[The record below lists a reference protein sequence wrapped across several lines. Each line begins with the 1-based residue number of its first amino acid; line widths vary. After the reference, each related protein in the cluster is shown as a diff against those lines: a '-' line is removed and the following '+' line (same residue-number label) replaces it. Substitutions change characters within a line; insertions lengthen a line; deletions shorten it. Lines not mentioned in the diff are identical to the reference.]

1 LVYFSQVRHFVR
13 INGRASIYF
22 APMQNDIQRQ
32 IRGAILLVLRPLTRA
47 LLKVGV
53 GYREFS
59 DIAKTAFVETA
70 TREYGLRGRPTNISR
85 VAVMTGLTRKEVKR
99 IRDRKE
105 EDDVSVVLKTTPA
118 SQVLHRWFTDEEFL
132 DRNGEPKAL
141 PFDGADLSFTYL
153 VKKFGGDVPPGAM
166 RTELRRVGGL
176 RDLDNDLML
185 PTRRIVYNVELHDRL
200 VGGLAGILHPAALN
214 LAHNLEADADTQHWS
229 NLVLSSKFVR
239 DADRGR
245 IMRISFDRI
254 NEFVESLDD
263 TYGAYEALNEN
274 VRTESEG
281 RAVGVGVFYFEE
293 DKAESD
299 LFT

>member
-1 LVYFSQVRHFVR
+1 
-13 INGRASIYF
+13 
-22 APMQNDIQRQ
+22 MQNDIQRQ

-59 DIAKTAFVETA
+59 DLAKTAFVETA
-70 TREYGLRGRPTNISR
+70 TKEYGLRGRPTNISR

-99 IRDRKE
+99 IRDRGDA
-105 EDDVSVVLKTTPA
+105 EDAPVILKTTPA

-132 DRNGEPKAL
+132 DQSGEPKAL
-141 PFDGADLSFTYL
+141 PFDGDDLSFAYL

-176 RDLDNDLML
+176 RDLENGLML

-214 LAHNLEADADTQHWS
+214 LAHNLEADEGTQRWA

-239 DADRGR
+239 DSDRGR

-263 TYGAYEALNEN
+263 TYGAYEALYEN
-274 VRTESEG
+274 TQSDPES

-293 DKAESD
+293 DKSESD